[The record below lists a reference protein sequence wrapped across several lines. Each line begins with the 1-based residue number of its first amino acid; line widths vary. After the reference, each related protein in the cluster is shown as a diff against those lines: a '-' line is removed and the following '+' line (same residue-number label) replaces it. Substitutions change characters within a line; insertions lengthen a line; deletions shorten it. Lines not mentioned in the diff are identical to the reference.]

1 MGIREQAREKVEILA
16 RWLGIRRARCYKQ
29 CFLGEDGVKPSIE
42 GERVL
47 ADLRQF
53 ARIGRASFP
62 IAVDGNMRMD
72 PIKLARIE
80 GRREVVWR
88 ILEHINLDEAAIQT
102 FVEVMENED

>member
-1 MGIREQAREKVEILA
+1 MGIREQAAEKVEILA
-16 RWLGIRRARCYKQ
+16 RWLGIRRARCYKR
-29 CFLGEDGVKPSIE
+29 CFMDETSDKPSLD

-72 PIKLARIE
+72 PIKLARME

-102 FVEVMENED
+102 FVEVTEND